1 LAYHDIYFDPWRKK
15 SSRAAAFEED
25 KMEHQQNTV
34 LVTGGTGF
42 LAGWT
47 IRKLL
52 EKGYR
57 VRTTVR
63 SEKKI
68 RTVQDMLSKENVD
81 ITKLTFAFAD
91 LTKPEGWHEAMDG
104 IDVVLHIASPLGGD
118 DQEDP
123 ALIPTAESGVKN
135 VIRAAI
141 DTDVEKVV
149 MTSSEAACYPGRKY
163 RQPAADETFWTDVDN
178 KEITNYMRSKII
190 AEKTAWELIRR
201 QDHTKLV
208 TILPGAILGPYMAGR
223 RSSTDQIF
231 EMLLKGIPSPNAVY
245 SVSDVRDLA
254 ELHILAMENPAA
266 DGRRFLAHGEEMS
279 MPEMAGILKAQYPE
293 RNVKTSVVP
302 DFIVHLLAKF
312 QVSMKILNT
321 MVGMNYKLDN
331 TKARRILG
339 WDPRPAEETVLDAA
353 DYMIKSEII

>member
-1 LAYHDIYFDPWRKK
+1 MQHVMRKIGGT
-15 SSRAAAFEED
+15 F
-25 KMEHQQNTV
+25 MEKQSKKV

-52 EKGYR
+52 EKGYD

-68 RTVQDMLSKENVD
+68 AAVQDMLTTEGVNIANLS
-81 ITKLTFAFAD
+81 FAFAD
-91 LTKPEGWHEAMDG
+91 LTKADGWKEAMEG
-104 IDVVLHIASPLGGD
+104 IDYVLHIASPLGGNN
-118 DQEDP
+118 QEDP
-123 ALIPTAESGVKN
+123 SLIQTAKSGVEN

-141 DTDVEKVV
+141 DAGVKKIV

-163 RQPAADETFWTDVDN
+163 KKPTADESFWTDVNN

-190 AEKTAWELIRR
+190 AEQTAWELIRG
-201 QDHTKLV
+201 QNHTKLV
-208 TILPGAILGPYMAGR
+208 TILPGAILGPYMSGK

-231 EMLLKGIPSPNAVY
+231 EMLLKGTPSPNVVY

-266 DGRRFLAHGEEMS
+266 DGQRFLAHGEDMT
-279 MPEMAGILKAQYPE
+279 MPEMARILKAQYPD
-293 RNVKTSVVP
+293 RKIKTSVVP
-302 DFIVHLLAKF
+302 DFLVHIMARTNTA
-312 QVSMKILNT
+312 MKILNT
-321 MVGMNYKLDN
+321 MVGMKYRLDSS
-331 TKARRILG
+331 KARKVLG
-339 WDPRPAEETVLDAA
+339 WNPRPARQTVLDSAK
-353 DYMIKSEII
+353 YMIINNIV

>member
-1 LAYHDIYFDPWRKK
+1 MEKRFDK
-15 SSRAAAFEED
+15 
-25 KMEHQQNTV
+25 V

-52 EKGYR
+52 EKGYD

-68 RTVQDMLSKENVD
+68 DVVQDMLTEEGVD
-81 ITKLTFAFAD
+81 ITGLTFAFAD
-91 LTKPEGWHEAMDG
+91 LTKSEGWREAMDG
-104 IDVVLHIASPLGGD
+104 IDAVLHIASPLGGN

-123 ALIPTAESGVKN
+123 ALIPTAKSGVEN

-141 DTDVEKVV
+141 DAGVKKVV

-163 RQPAADETFWTDVDN
+163 KLPAADESFWTDVEN

-190 AEKTAWELIRR
+190 AEKTAWELIEK

-208 TILPGAILGPYMAGR
+208 TLLPGAILGPYMAGR

-231 EMLLKGIPSPNAVY
+231 EMLLKGTPSPNVLY
-245 SVSDVRDLA
+245 NVSDVRDLA
-254 ELHILAMENPAA
+254 ELHILAMEDPAA
-266 DGRRFLAHGEEMS
+266 DGQRFLAHGEDMS
-279 MPEMAGILKAQYPE
+279 MPEMARILKAQYPDG
-293 RNVKTSVVP
+293 NVKTSVVP
-302 DFIVHLLAKF
+302 DLIVHIMARF
-312 QVSMKILNT
+312 STSMKILNT
-321 MVGMNYKLDN
+321 MVGMRYTLDGS
-331 TKARRILG
+331 KARDTLG
-339 WDPRPAEETVLDAA
+339 WEPRPAKETVLDASA
-353 DYMIKSEII
+353 YLVESGII